1 MQRRACTL
9 AFLCVASKAKNQHF
23 LKKFQKESPEGVL
36 WSEENFFLEM
46 LIFAYLIFGNN
57 SRVHHF
63 FFIFSLLYVGYS

>member
-36 WSEENFFLEM
+36 WSEDNFFLEM
-46 LIFAYLIFGNN
+46 LIFAYNIWQQLALAP
-57 SRVHHF
+57 F
-63 FFIFSLLYVGYS
+63 FLFLAYFMLATLD